1 MALLFSCTTITLES
15 IHNSDSTKE
24 AKIAARLKGIE
35 MKLIGIM
42 YMNASQEENHG
53 KILRFDEYENRLPDN
68 EIKLNKLLSIH
79 SSDKTSHEKRLKD
92 IEHGIEMLSIN
103 ISEKL
108 DDHEK
113 KLQDVLNKQKNTKFG
128 IEMLSV
134 NMSDRFD
141 GLEKKLQD
149 VLNEQKDIKFGIEML
164 SVNMSARFDGLE
176 KKLQD
181 VLNEQKDIK
190 FGIEMLSG
198 NISEKLDDH
207 EKKLQDA
214 LKELKLTEIKPV
226 NAIQINT
233 YSGSY
238 GRDDLAIDGKI
249 DTCVSTKFTRNPW
262 WCADMGDT
270 YHVGKVIVKNN
281 NCYTLS
287 PTPKLRVGVTNTRPV
302 VGRSL
307 SLNAYTLCGEKHG
320 EVEKVTNVH
329 CPDGVYGQYLIIQ
342 YRSLYFSMT
351 F

>member
-53 KILRFDEYENRLPDN
+53 KILRFDEYENRLADN

-134 NMSDRFD
+134 NMSD
-141 GLEKKLQD
+141 
-149 VLNEQKDIKFGIEML
+149 
-164 SVNMSARFDGLE
+164 RFDGLE